1 MGEGYDIVPPKII
14 LNQKINTR
22 QVRLR
27 LAQYLQDSNITQ
39 SNLAM
44 KVSFSFKQCG
54 EHGKYHEI
62 AFYSMLKVL
71 QVFEKPSASIVS
83 LASHAISV
91 CTAKFL
97 FFYFIPCLSLIKL
110 EK

>member
-1 MGEGYDIVPPKII
+1 
-14 LNQKINTR
+14 
-22 QVRLR
+22 VRLR

-44 KVSFSFKQCG
+44 KVSFSFKKCG

-91 CTAKFL
+91 CTAIFFIFL
-97 FFYFIPCLSLIKL
+97 FILYLACLS
-110 EK
+110 